1 MLKYILP
8 LISTIGIISAI
19 TFSATYGTP
28 KPAQA
33 VEITEPPSSPFKNT
47 VSGVGIVEAN
57 TKNIDIGSTISGVVV
72 KVFITEGQIVKK
84 GEPLFELDTRQAQ
97 ANVANAKAAI
107 DVVKAQLAD
116 EQDQLTRAE
125 RLKEGSSIT
134 IDALQRRK
142 FAVERSKASLAQ
154 AQAQLKMAETEL
166 DLATITAPV
175 DGKIL
180 KVRIEK
186 GEFVDRGKAPAPVTM
201 GNDNP
206 LHLRVSIDEN
216 DLYRFKPENTA
227 NAALRSNKDVQFELK
242 FVRLEPYVQPKR
254 ELTGDANERVDTRVI
269 EVIYSFTPPEDVPV
283 FIGQQMDV
291 FVKE

>member
-28 KPAQA
+28 KTA
-33 VEITEPPSSPFKNT
+33 VAADISEPPSSPFKNT
-47 VSGVGIVEAN
+47 VSGIGIVEAN
-57 TKNIDIGSTISGVVV
+57 TKNIDIGSSLSGVVE
-72 KVFITEGQIVKK
+72 KVFVTEGQIVKK
-84 GEPLFELDTRQAQ
+84 GAPLFELDSRQAQ
-97 ANVANAKAAI
+97 ASVANAKAAI
-107 DVVKAQLAD
+107 EVVQAQIAD

-142 FAVERSKASLAQ
+142 FAVERSKASLVQ
-154 AQAQLKMAETEL
+154 AQAQLKIAQTEL
-166 DLATITAPV
+166 DLATVTAPV
-175 DGKIL
+175 EGKIL
-180 KVRIEK
+180 KVRIEQ
-186 GEFVDRGKAPAPVTM
+186 GEFVDRGKAPAPITM

-216 DLYRFKPENTA
+216 DLYRFKPENIA
-227 NAALRSNKDVQFELK
+227 KGALRSNKDIEFDLK

-254 ELTGDANERVDTRVI
+254 ELSGSSSERVDTRVI
-269 EVIYSFTPPEDVPV
+269 EVIYSFVPTKEVPV

-291 FVKE
+291 FIKE

>member
-19 TFSATYGTP
+19 TFSATYSTP
-28 KPAQA
+28 KNA
-33 VEITEPPSSPFKNT
+33 VAADIIEPPSSPFKNT

-57 TKNIDIGSTISGVVV
+57 TKNIDIGSSLSGVVE
-72 KVFITEGQIVKK
+72 KVFITEGQIAKA
-84 GEPLFELDTRQAQ
+84 GAPLFELDSRQAQ
-97 ANVANAKAAI
+97 ANIENAKAAI
-107 DVVKAQLAD
+107 EVVQAQIAD

-154 AQAQLKMAETEL
+154 ARAQLNIAQTEV
-166 DLATITAPV
+166 DLATVKAPV
-175 DGKIL
+175 EGKIL
-180 KVRIEK
+180 KIRIEQ
-186 GEFVDRGKAPAPVTM
+186 GEFVDRGKTQAPVTM

-227 NAALRSNKDVQFELK
+227 KGALRSNKDVTFELK

-254 ELTGDANERVDTRVI
+254 ELTGDFAERVDTRVI
-269 EVIYSFTPPEDVPV
+269 EVIYSFVPPEDVPV